1 MALASDGGR
10 CIDTLRSHTGLAS
23 RRTKSE
29 KRLDGV
35 RAAFGKFDTIINE
48 ISSNTPDVREKNRSL
63 AVFCAGSL
71 GRMEASDK
79 SDLDLFVTA
88 NDDGQSC
95 GHLFRIGLFS
105 ELMKINRKL
114 NFPPFSNDGEYLRI
128 HGMEELKS
136 GTGSRFEDSEN
147 LFTARMLLILESR
160 PVANDSI
167 YRKHRHGILEFYYRD
182 RTGVRP
188 FRPVFI
194 LNDLLRYWRTVCLN
208 YEERR
213 HDANRRFREKNVN
226 LRFSRML
233 TVFGTVL
240 PLVAKPIGTDV
251 DLDKL
256 CEKTPLE
263 RLATGL
269 DWLGDSGLTARWSGI
284 LDGYAEFLTW
294 KENPDVETFLTEN
307 KGLVNKR
314 AEELSAFL
322 YDALTHKTIQP
333 ELRRTLIL

>member
-1 MALASDGGR
+1 MMASDGGR

-35 RAAFGKFDTIINE
+35 RAAFEKFDTIINE
-48 ISSNTPDVREKNRSL
+48 ISSNTPHVGEKNRSL

-79 SDLDLFVTA
+79 SDLDLFV
-88 NDDGQSC
+88 
-95 GHLFRIGLFS
+95 
-105 ELMKINRKL
+105 
-114 NFPPFSNDGEYLRI
+114 
-128 HGMEELKS
+128 
-136 GTGSRFEDSEN
+136 
-147 LFTARMLLILESR
+147 
-160 PVANDSI
+160 
-167 YRKHRHGILEFYYRD
+167 
-182 RTGVRP
+182 
-188 FRPVFI
+188 I
-194 LNDLLRYWRTVCLN
+194 LNDLLRYWRAVCLN

-213 HDANRRFREKNVN
+213 HGANRKFREKNVN
-226 LRFSRML
+226 LKFSRML

-251 DLDKL
+251 DLDTL

-269 DWLGDSGLTARWSGI
+269 DWLRDSGLTARWSGI
-284 LDGYAEFLTW
+284 LDGYEEFLTW

-307 KGLVNKR
+307 KGLVNRR

-322 YDALTHKTIQP
+322 YDALTHKTIRP